1 MRRTI
6 DVKFYK
12 CNLSQVKSS
21 HLRCMIF
28 LLTFVYIQCDPEQ
41 HYTCWDGKCISIEER
56 CDKVVNCD
64 DESDEKF
71 CQQIKIDNGRYRKAY
86 APENPSGDRKLD
98 IHVWFDVNDVIEI
111 NEPEVSNIM
120 TR

>member
-1 MRRTI
+1 MLI
-6 DVKFYK
+6 
-12 CNLSQVKSS
+12 
-21 HLRCMIF
+21 
-28 LLTFVYIQCDPEQ
+28 FVYIQCDPEQ

-56 CDKVVNCD
+56 CDKIVNCE

-111 NEPEVSNIM
+111 NEPEVSDKMIH
-120 TR
+120 